1 MVPEIS
7 GGRTIPTRLMVQPMH
22 PVREISMDNQT
33 ALVFAHEMAP
43 VSQNVLIIRT
53 ASQHGMV
60 PEINGGVIL
69 AVDRSNL
76 AMAITDSEIDKSSSK
91 GVC

>member
-1 MVPEIS
+1 
-7 GGRTIPTRLMVQPMH
+7 MVQPMH

-43 VSQNVLIIRT
+43 VPQNVLIIRT